1 MSTQAPVDTEQ
12 LRKAIQEEYAEVAH
26 DPDKGFHFHTGRHL
40 AGLLEYKD
48 EWLDGVPEENLA
60 SFAGVG
66 KPFTFG
72 ALKAGERVI
81 DIGSGAG
88 LDSLIAG
95 KMVGR
100 AGQVI
105 GIDMTPAMLDKA
117 RKGAT
122 QMQAAHVEFR
132 EGYMEGLP
140 VEDGWADVVISNG
153 VINLSPDKTSV
164 WSEIYRVL
172 KPGGRIQIADIVVGK
187 PVPEAA
193 KEDISLWTG

>member
-1 MSTQAPVDTEQ
+1 MSTQAPVDTDL
-12 LRKAIQEEYAEVAH
+12 LRKAVQDEYAEVAH
-26 DPDKGFHFHTGRHL
+26 NPDKGFHFHTGRHL
-40 AGLLEYKD
+40 AGLLDYND
-48 EWLDGVPEENLA
+48 EWLEGIPEENLA

-72 ALKAGERVI
+72 ALKSGERVV

-95 KMVGR
+95 KMVGPS
-100 AGQVI
+100 GHVI

-117 RKGAT
+117 RQGAEAMGA
-122 QMQAAHVEFR
+122 QHVEYR
-132 EGYMEGLP
+132 EGFMEALP
-140 VEDGWADVVISNG
+140 VEDGWADAVISNG
-153 VINLSPDKTSV
+153 VVNLSPDKAAV
-164 WSEIYRVL
+164 WDEIFRVL

>member
-72 ALKAGERVI
+72 ALKPGERVI

-88 LDSLIAG
+88 LDSLIAS
-95 KMVGR
+95 KMVGP

-117 RKGAT
+117 RKGAIG
-122 QMQAAHVEFR
+122 MLAAHVEFR
-132 EGYMEGLP
+132 EGYMEALP

-153 VINLSPDKTSV
+153 VINLSPNKAEV

-172 KPGGRIQIADIVVGK
+172 KPGGRIQIADIVVGR

>member
-1 MSTQAPVDTEQ
+1 MSIGAPVDIER
-12 LRKAIQEEYAEVAH
+12 LRQAVQDEYAEVAH
-26 DPDKGFHFHTGRHL
+26 DPNNGFHFHTGRHL
-40 AGLLEYKD
+40 AGLLDYKD
-48 EWLDGVPEENLA
+48 EWLEGVPEDNIA

-72 ALKAGERVI
+72 ALKPDERVV

-95 KMVGR
+95 KMVGS
-100 AGQVI
+100 AGHVV
-105 GIDMTPAMLDKA
+105 GVDMTAAMLDKA
-117 RKGAT
+117 RIGAAA
-122 QMQAAHVEFR
+122 MGAAHVEFR
-132 EGYMEGLP
+132 EGFMEALP

-153 VINLSPDKTSV
+153 VINLSPEKSSV
-164 WSEIYRVL
+164 WSEIFRVL

>member
-72 ALKAGERVI
+72 ALKPGERVI

-88 LDSLIAG
+88 LDSLIAS
-95 KMVGR
+95 KMVGP

-122 QMQAAHVEFR
+122 GMLAAHVEFR
-132 EGYMEGLP
+132 EGYMEALP

-153 VINLSPDKTSV
+153 VINLSPNKAEV

-172 KPGGRIQIADIVVGK
+172 KPGGRIQIADIVVGR

>member
-1 MSTQAPVDTEQ
+1 
-12 LRKAIQEEYAEVAH
+12 VAH
-26 DPDKGFHFHTGRHL
+26 DPNKGFHFHTGRHL
-40 AGLLEYKD
+40 AGLLDYKE
-48 EWLDGVPEENLA
+48 EWLAGVPEENLA

-72 ALKAGERVI
+72 ALEPGERVV

-95 KMVGR
+95 KMVGPS
-100 AGQVI
+100 GHVI
-105 GIDMTPAMLDKA
+105 GVDMTAAMLDKA
-117 RKGAT
+117 RQGAAT
-122 QMQAAHVEFR
+122 MGAAHVEFR
-132 EGYMEGLP
+132 EGFMEGLP
-140 VEDGWADVVISNG
+140 AEDGWADVVISNG
-153 VINLSPDKTSV
+153 VINLSPDKASV
-164 WSEIYRVL
+164 WGEIYRVL

>member
-72 ALKAGERVI
+72 ALKPGERVI

-88 LDSLIAG
+88 LDSLIAS
-95 KMVGR
+95 KMVGP

-122 QMQAAHVEFR
+122 GMLAAHVEFR
-132 EGYMEGLP
+132 EGYMEALP

-153 VINLSPDKTSV
+153 VINLSPNKAEV
-164 WSEIYRVL
+164 WSEVYRVL

>member
-1 MSTQAPVDTEQ
+1 MSTQAPVDTDL
-12 LRKAIQEEYAEVAH
+12 LRRAVQDEYAEVAH
-26 DPDKGFHFHTGRHL
+26 NPDKGFHFHTGRHL
-40 AGLLEYKD
+40 AGLLDYKD
-48 EWLDGVPEENLA
+48 EWLEGIPEENLA

-72 ALKAGERVI
+72 ALKPGERVV

-95 KMVGR
+95 KMVGPS
-100 AGQVI
+100 GHVI

-117 RKGAT
+117 RQGAEAMGA
-122 QMQAAHVEFR
+122 QHVEYR
-132 EGYMEGLP
+132 EGFMEALP
-140 VEDGWADVVISNG
+140 VEDGWADAVISNG
-153 VINLSPDKTSV
+153 VVNLSPDKAAV
-164 WSEIYRVL
+164 WAEIFRVL

>member
-1 MSTQAPVDTEQ
+1 MSARAPVDTEQ

-40 AGLLEYKD
+40 AGLLDYKD

-72 ALKAGERVI
+72 ALKTGERAI

-95 KMVGR
+95 KMVGPT
-100 AGQVI
+100 GHVI

-117 RKGAT
+117 RGGAV

-132 EGYMEGLP
+132 EGYMEALP

-153 VINLSPDKTSV
+153 VINLSPNKADV

-193 KEDISLWTG
+193 KEDIALWTG

>member
-72 ALKAGERVI
+72 ALKPGERVI

-88 LDSLIAG
+88 LDSLIAS
-95 KMVGR
+95 KMVGP

-122 QMQAAHVEFR
+122 GMLAAHVEFR
-132 EGYMEGLP
+132 EGYMEALP

-153 VINLSPDKTSV
+153 VINLSTNKAEV

-172 KPGGRIQIADIVVGK
+172 KPGGRIQIADIVVGR